1 MTRGAG
7 RTGRIPGTMTR
18 TLRIIAALFILASG
32 IVFFALD
39 SSKLFALLLI
49 AGNLFSL
56 AAQWRSDR
64 E

>member
-1 MTRGAG
+1 
-7 RTGRIPGTMTR
+7 MTR